1 MGRMDSW
8 VVVIVVGV
16 VLVVA
21 FGAVLLVNHR
31 AGRRHARQ
39 RQERLGGPDARHA
52 GGRQSQRGRVFTPGS
67 TNHQQTP
74 NT

>member
-1 MGRMDSW
+1 MDSG
-8 VVVIVVGV
+8 VALIVIGV
-16 VLVVA
+16 VLVVVFA
-21 FGAVLLVNHR
+21 VVLLVNHR
-31 AGRRHARQ
+31 VGRRHARQ

-52 GGRQSQRGRVFTPGS
+52 GGRQSQRGRIFRSGS